1 MKTPLNITAVHFETT
16 DEQRAQRDV
25 NALRERLHREHEE
38 NTRLKAKCA
47 ALQALVDGYAHQ
59 LEAQQI
65 FITSVRVKL
74 HE

>member
-1 MKTPLNITAVHFETT
+1 MQTPRNITAVHFETT

-25 NALRERLHREHEE
+25 NALRERLHHEHEE
-38 NTRLKAKCA
+38 NVRLKAKCA
-47 ALQALVDGYAHQ
+47 ALQVLVEGYSHQ